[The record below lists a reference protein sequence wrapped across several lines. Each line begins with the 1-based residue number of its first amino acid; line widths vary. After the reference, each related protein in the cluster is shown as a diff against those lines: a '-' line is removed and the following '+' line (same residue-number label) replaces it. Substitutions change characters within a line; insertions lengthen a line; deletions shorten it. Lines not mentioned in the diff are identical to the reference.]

1 MLIVLSV
8 LYLMLTF
15 IQSNRFLCTYVAG
28 GVYWVGSSGLLSLR
42 GILHPTTRQTAFPA
56 RAGPLRKQ
64 PRERGGAAVC
74 ALSAEGTAALSQ
86 SAGQS
91 RMPILHVFYPSAR
104 PVSEAIVLRRNERYA
119 EGTQQD
125 QRDQDRGQ
133 GGGAHGRPTLRLQPT
148 DPELPAAIGGAADR
162 GSDTARAQF
171 STQHRRGCRGAT

>member
-91 RMPILHVFYPSAR
+91 RMPILHVFYPRCPTRLSLMSR
-104 PVSEAIVLRRNERYA
+104 YWRHSGRNRDVFELKFFESRIVQSLLRGIRNR
-119 EGTQQD
+119 
-125 QRDQDRGQ
+125 
-133 GGGAHGRPTLRLQPT
+133 LRSFKSRSGST
-148 DPELPAAIGGAADR
+148 ELMR
-162 GSDTARAQF
+162 F
-171 STQHRRGCRGAT
+171 SQASST